1 MQCIVKFNK
10 LFRQQ
15 TLQATYSRIN
25 NLIIVTLP
33 DEHLYLDIN
42 QCQEESNGNTT
53 TITNKKQRTTI
64 IITNSYA
71 DYIKPHIVYKK
82 DNINVQNLFS
92 SPTSQVI
99 YQQYPQYSPQ
109 GSSNES
115 LNEDEL

>member
-33 DEHLYLDIN
+33 DEHFYLDIN
-42 QCQEESNGNTT
+42 KCQEENNGNIT
-53 TITNKKQRTTI
+53 TITNKKQHMTL
-64 IITNSYA
+64 IITNSYT
-71 DYIKPHIVYKK
+71 DYVKPQKVYKK
-82 DNINVQNLFS
+82 DNSNVYNLFQQ
-92 SPTSQVI
+92 PTSLVI
-99 YQQYPQYSPQ
+99 YPQYSPQ